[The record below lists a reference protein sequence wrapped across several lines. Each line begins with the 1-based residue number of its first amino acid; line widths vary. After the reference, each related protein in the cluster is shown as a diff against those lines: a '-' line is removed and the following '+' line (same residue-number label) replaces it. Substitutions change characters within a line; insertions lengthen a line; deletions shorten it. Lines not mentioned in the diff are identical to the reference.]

1 MSTSLDNLPPPSAV
15 PVSASGSGSGSN
27 ASLMDANSN
36 YNPNID
42 LPPAGAGGGGGGG
55 GESMDVNTIQEL
67 VQGLQQADASG
78 ATSLPV
84 RDISQ
89 STTSV
94 VADEQA
100 KPNYVPSNRRVRFE
114 EEEDD
119 DEMEYER
126 TAKKQSAM
134 NRRIETANSIYDE
147 LQIPILL
154 AILYFVFQLPVI
166 RLFLY
171 KHLPMLFESVGAGL
185 GSGLGEGIGLVGGGG
200 CSSAVGFGGMQM
212 NLIGLCLTSAVFGF
226 GYLFLSKIMAY
237 LSSF

>member
-15 PVSASGSGSGSN
+15 PVSASGSGP
-27 ASLMDANSN
+27 SLMDANSN

-42 LPPAGAGGGGGGG
+42 LPPAGAGAGGGGG

-185 GSGLGEGIGLVGGGG
+185 GAGLGEGIGLVGGGG
-200 CSSAVGFGGMQM
+200 SSAVGFGGMQM

>member
-15 PVSASGSGSGSN
+15 PVSASGSGP
-27 ASLMDANSN
+27 SLMDANSN

-42 LPPAGAGGGGGGG
+42 LPPAGAGAGGGG

-185 GSGLGEGIGLVGGGG
+185 GAGLGEGIGLVGGGG
-200 CSSAVGFGGMQM
+200 GSSAVGFGGMQM

>member
-15 PVSASGSGSGSN
+15 PVSASGSGP
-27 ASLMDANSN
+27 SLMDANSN

-42 LPPAGAGGGGGGG
+42 LPPAGAGAGGGGG

-185 GSGLGEGIGLVGGGG
+185 GAGLGEGIGLVGGG
-200 CSSAVGFGGMQM
+200 AVGFGGMQM

>member
-15 PVSASGSGSGSN
+15 PVSASGSGSN
-27 ASLMDANSN
+27 TSLMDANAN
-36 YNPNID
+36 YNPNIV
-42 LPPAGAGGGGGGG
+42 LPPVGADGGSGSGNGGA
-55 GESMDVNTIQEL
+55 MDVNTIQEL
-67 VQGLQQADASG
+67 VQGLQQANASG

-84 RDISQ
+84 RDIPQ

-100 KPNYVPSNRRVRFE
+100 KPNYVPTNRRVRF

-171 KHLPMLFESVGAGL
+171 KHLPMLFESVGAGVGL
-185 GSGLGEGIGLVGGGG
+185 AGS
-200 CSSAVGFGGMQM
+200 SGMQM

>member
-1 MSTSLDNLPPPSAV
+1 MSTSLDNLPPPSVV
-15 PVSASGSGSGSN
+15 PVSASGSGP
-27 ASLMDANSN
+27 SLMDANSN

-42 LPPAGAGGGGGGG
+42 LPPAGAGAGGGGGGGG

-185 GSGLGEGIGLVGGGG
+185 GEGIGLVGGG
-200 CSSAVGFGGMQM
+200 AVGFGGMQM

>member
-15 PVSASGSGSGSN
+15 PVSASGSGP
-27 ASLMDANSN
+27 SLMDANSN

-42 LPPAGAGGGGGGG
+42 LPPAGAGGGGGGGGG

-185 GSGLGEGIGLVGGGG
+185 GSGLSEGIGLVGGD
-200 CSSAVGFGGMQM
+200 AVGFGGMQM

>member
-15 PVSASGSGSGSN
+15 PVSASGSGP
-27 ASLMDANSN
+27 SLMDANSN

-42 LPPAGAGGGGGGG
+42 LPPAGAGAGGGG

-114 EEEDD
+114 EEEHD

-185 GSGLGEGIGLVGGGG
+185 GEGIGLVGGGG
-200 CSSAVGFGGMQM
+200 SSAVGFGGMQM